1 MDLNLVRATNSA
13 SNLPTG
19 RTDWFYRNLVPKSLK
34 ANLVFRK
41 AVLDLCATN
50 EQYREEI
57 KEICRRDILF
67 YISVFGWTVNPRL
80 AIKKIPFLPYG
91 YQETAIYE
99 LWKAVG
105 NEDIAVPKTRDM
117 GASWMCLIV
126 LEWFWHFC
134 PLNLF
139 LLTSAKKELVD
150 GPSDK
155 ALFRKLDFWWDNL
168 PSWMMPEKKRIDMH
182 CKNLENGSCFD
193 GEATIENMG
202 TGDRRTAIL
211 LDETSKMPE
220 AKKIFT
226 STRDVTAC
234 RIFNS
239 TPNGRYG
246 TGEAFY
252 ERILNRA
259 TKKLFLHWSE
269 HPTKR
274 VGLYKMVKG
283 IKVLLGPDYDWRK
296 DYDFDALSF
305 KDPEEKPRSTWY
317 DKECDRAGSPKEI
330 AQELDIDFLG
340 SSERFADTQSMV
352 RVKSEHCQVPHRI
365 GELITDDTGLDAGW
379 MSAANGKFELYLP
392 LDQYGK
398 PPLGDFAIGA
408 DVAAGTGGQFSS
420 ESGLVVWNRKTR
432 EQVALWASSRVKPEP
447 FGVFAVAVCRW
458 FHGAVLVPEVNGP
471 LGTTFINSVRETG
484 YSNLYLR
491 EVQDDISKT
500 VLKKVGYFN
509 RDGGA
514 EILGQLQADM
524 VNGSCKVRSARII
537 QQFLEYEWRGGKLV
551 HASSET
557 SDSESDKGKTH
568 GDVAI
573 AAAVGYL
580 AVKGYS
586 RLSEEEQED
595 SEYELGTYGW
605 RQQQYDERD
614 ALVAEMRENPFRFG
628 RYNDD

>member
-1 MDLNLVRATNSA
+1 MDVNAVRSANSA
-13 SNLPTG
+13 CNLPTG
-19 RTDWFYRNLVPKSLK
+19 RTDWYYQNLVPKSLK
-34 ANLVFRK
+34 ANLIFRRT
-41 AVLDLCATN
+41 VLELCASD
-50 EQYREEI
+50 EQYRAEI

-80 AIKKIPFLPYG
+80 AIKKIPFLPYQ

-168 PSWMMPEKKRIDMH
+168 PNWMMPPKKRIEMH

-252 ERILNRA
+252 ERIQNRA
-259 TKKLFLHWSE
+259 TKKIFLHWSE

-274 VGLYKMVKG
+274 VGLYKMVAGK
-283 IKVLLGPDYDWRK
+283 KKYLGKDYDWKK

-305 KDPEEKPRSTWY
+305 KDPDSKPRSAWY
-317 DKECDRAGSPKEI
+317 DKESDRAGSPKEI

-352 RVKSEHCQVPHRI
+352 RVKAEHCQSPHRI
-365 GELITDDTGLDAGW
+365 GELETFGELDGTWASKADGH
-379 MSAANGKFELYLP
+379 FELYLP
-392 LDQYGK
+392 LDANGR
-398 PPLGDFAIGA
+398 PPIGEYSVGA

-420 ESGLVVWNRKTR
+420 ESGLVIWNRRTR

-447 FGVFAVAVCRW
+447 FGVFAIAVCRW
-458 FHGAVLVPEVNGP
+458 FHGAILVPEVNGP
-471 LGTTFINSVRETG
+471 LGTTFINSARETG

-491 EVQDDISKT
+491 EVTDDISKST
-500 VLKKVGYFN
+500 TKKIGYFN
-509 RDGGA
+509 NDGGA
-514 EILGQLQADM
+514 AILGRLQSDM
-524 VNGSCKVRSARII
+524 IKGLCKVRSSRII

-557 SDSESDKGKTH
+557 SDSESDKGRTH

-580 AVKGYS
+580 PVMSYS
-586 RLSEEEQED
+586 RLTEEEQED
-595 SEYELGTYGW
+595 TEYELGTFGW

-614 ALVAEMRENPFRFG
+614 ALMADMTENPFVFG
-628 RYNDD
+628 RD